1 MERVGLIK
9 FKTLRWKN
17 FLSTGNV
24 ATEIQLD
31 RSPST
36 IITGENGAGKSTIL
50 DALCYVLFNK
60 PFRNVNKPQL
70 MNTINEKGLLTE
82 IEFTVGNVEY
92 MVRRGMKPGV
102 FEIHKNGKMLDQPGS
117 VRDYQQQLEDTILK
131 LNYKSFTQ
139 IVVLG
144 NASFTPFMQLTTR
157 DRREVI
163 EDLLDIQIFSY
174 MNTLLKDR
182 VARNKQEKQE
192 IEYQIE
198 LLGEKIDVQKEYLD
212 KLNADIKNQK
222 KELQA
227 ELEEWRSQIASATVQ
242 QQTIISNI
250 ETISETIS
258 DADKINSKSAK
269 ISELMMKLHDKISKA
284 EKRIRFYEKH
294 DNCPTCEQIIDAT
307 AKATQIEKTTE
318 IANETRDAIE
328 ILESQQV
335 SLNEEIE
342 RITTVQ
348 SEITLAQQHWR
359 DLQSNITTY
368 ESNAKRVESKI
379 DNLSLETVQSEDSP
393 SSKIQELEIQLKSF
407 ESRNESLSKD
417 SEVLKIAT
425 EMLRDGGIKKKIIK
439 QYVPII
445 NKLVNKYLASL
456 DFFVNFELDEEF
468 NEVIKS
474 RYRDEFSYASF
485 SEGEKMRI
493 DLALLFT
500 WRSVAKLKNS
510 TNTNLLILD
519 EVFDASLDTGGCD
532 EFLKLLQDL
541 GSDTNVFVISHKG
554 DILTDKFRSQIRFEK
569 VKNFSRIAA

>member
-1 MERVGLIK
+1 MIR
-9 FKTLRWKN
+9 FKKLRWKN

-24 ATEIQLD
+24 FTEIQLD

-50 DALCYVLFNK
+50 DALCFVLFNR
-60 PFRNVNKPQL
+60 PFRDIKKPQL
-70 MNTINEKGLLTE
+70 MNSINEKGLLTE
-82 IEFTVGNVEY
+82 IEFSIGNVEY
-92 MVRRGMKPGV
+92 VVRRGIKPAV
-102 FEIHKNGKMLDQPGS
+102 FEIIKNGNLIDQPGS

-144 NASFTPFMQLTTR
+144 NASFTPFMQLSTK

-163 EDLLDIQIFSY
+163 EDLLDIQIFSH

-182 VARNKQEKQE
+182 VSQNKIEKQE
-192 IEYQIE
+192 VEYQIE
-198 LLGEKIDVQKEYLD
+198 LLGEKISVQKEYLA
-212 KLNADIKNQK
+212 KVTADIEKQK
-222 KELQA
+222 QEFQSELD
-227 ELEEWRSQIASATVQ
+227 EWKTQIASATVQ
-242 QQTIISNI
+242 QQEIISKI

-258 DADKINSKSAK
+258 DSDKVHAKSAK
-269 ISELMMKLHDKISKA
+269 ISELMMKLHDKIAKA

-294 DNCPTCEQIIDAT
+294 DNCPTCEQVIEAT
-307 AKATQIEKTTE
+307 AKAKQLENTQRIAEETQSAISELEK
-318 IANETRDAIE
+318 
-328 ILESQQV
+328 QQV
-335 SLNEEIE
+335 SLTEEIQ
-342 RITTVQ
+342 RITAVQ
-348 SEITLAQQHWR
+348 QEITTWQQHWR
-359 DLQSNITTY
+359 DCESALSTYQSNADRVRDKL
-368 ESNAKRVESKI
+368 SNLQVTE
-379 DNLSLETVQSEDSP
+379 ETEDSP
-393 SSKIQELEIQLKSF
+393 SSKIQQLESELGAF
-407 ESRNESLSKD
+407 ESKSESLAKD

-500 WRSVAKLKNS
+500 WRAVAKLKNS

-519 EVFDASLDTGGCD
+519 EVFDASLDTSGCD
-532 EFLKLLQDL
+532 EFLKLLQEVS
-541 GSDTNVFVISHKG
+541 SDTNVFVISHKG
-554 DILTDKFRSQIRFEK
+554 DVLTDKFRSQIRFEK
-569 VKNFSRIAA
+569 VKNFSRMAL

>member
-1 MERVGLIK
+1 MIK
-9 FKTLRWKN
+9 FKKLRWKN
-17 FLSTGNV
+17 FLSTGDQF
-24 ATEIQLD
+24 TEIQLD

-50 DALCYVLFNK
+50 DALCFVLFNK
-60 PFRNVNKPQL
+60 PFRNITKPQL
-70 MNTINEKGLLTE
+70 MNSINERGLLVE
-82 IEFTVGNVEY
+82 IEFFIGNVEY
-92 MVRRGMKPGV
+92 VIRRGIKPTV
-102 FEIHKNGKMLDQPGS
+102 FEILKNGNLLDQPGNA
-117 VRDYQQQLEDTILK
+117 RDYQTQLEDTVLK
-131 LNYKSFTQ
+131 LDYKSFTQ

-144 NASFTPFMQLTTR
+144 NASFTPFMQLSSK

-182 VARNKQEKQE
+182 VVKNRADRQEVD
-192 IEYQIE
+192 YQID
-198 LLGEKIDVQKEYLD
+198 LVKDKISIQKEYLA
-212 KLNADIKNQK
+212 KLNADIEKQK
-222 KELQA
+222 KELQD
-227 ELEEWRSQIASATVQ
+227 ELEEWTAQIASATVQ
-242 QQTIISNI
+242 QQEIVAMV

-258 DADKINSKSAK
+258 DSDKINAKASK
-269 ISELMMKLHDKISKA
+269 ISELMMKLHDKLSSA

-294 DNCPTCEQIIDAT
+294 DNCPTCEQIIDAV
-307 AKATQIEKTTE
+307 AKASHLEKTTVV
-318 IANETRDAIE
+318 ANETRDAIE
-328 ILESQQV
+328 TLESQ
-335 SLNEEIE
+335 SISINEEIK
-342 RITTVQ
+342 RITSVQ
-348 SEITLAQQHWR
+348 QEIALAQQNWR
-359 DLQSNITTY
+359 DLQTSISSY
-368 ESNAKRVESKI
+368 QSNADRLQGKI
-379 DNLSLETVQSEDSP
+379 DSLSLDTIESENSP
-393 SSKIQELEIQLKSF
+393 SIKIQELEDLYESF
-407 ESRNESLSKD
+407 ETRRESLSHD
-417 SEVLKIAT
+417 AEVLKIAT
-425 EMLRDGGIKKKIIK
+425 EMLKDGGIKKRIIK
-439 QYVPII
+439 QYIPII

-541 GSDTNVFVISHKG
+541 GGDTNVFVISHKG

-569 VKNFSRIAA
+569 VKNFSRMAV

>member
-1 MERVGLIK
+1 MIK

-24 ATEIQLD
+24 ATEVQLD

-36 IITGENGAGKSTIL
+36 VITGDNGAGKSTIL

-60 PFRNVNKPQL
+60 PFRNINKPQL
-70 MNTINEKGLLTE
+70 MNSINEKGLLTE
-82 IEFTVGNVEY
+82 IEFSVGNVEY
-92 MVRRGMKPGV
+92 LVRRGMKPGV

-144 NASFTPFMQLTTR
+144 NASFTPFMQLSTK

-163 EDLLDIQIFSY
+163 EDLLDIQIFSH

-182 VARNKQEKQE
+182 VAKNKTEKQE
-192 IEYQIE
+192 VEYQIE
-198 LLGEKIDVQKEYLD
+198 LLGEKISVQKEYLE
-212 KLNADIKNQK
+212 KLNADITKQRQELLDEI
-222 KELQA
+222 KEWSLQYLSTEA
-227 ELEEWRSQIASATVQ
+227 QQLEHMTAIEELSAT
-242 QQTIISNI
+242 IA
-250 ETISETIS
+250 
-258 DADKINSKSAK
+258 DADKINAKSAK
-269 ISELMMKLHDKISKA
+269 VSELMMKLHDKIAKA

-294 DNCPTCEQIIDAT
+294 DNCPTCEQIIDAV
-307 AKATQIEKTTE
+307 AKADQLERTHQIES
-318 IANETRDAIE
+318 ETRDAIQQ
-328 ILESQQV
+328 LESQQV
-335 SLNEEIE
+335 SLIE
-342 RITTVQ
+342 NLARISSTQ
-348 SEITLAQQHWR
+348 SKIAEHQVYWR
-359 DLQSNITTY
+359 DCRSSLESYQSNIDRVTNKL
-368 ESNAKRVESKI
+368 ESLSKK
-379 DNLSLETVQSEDSP
+379 SEESEDSP
-393 SSKIQELEIQLKSF
+393 STKISVLEEQLGSYETRK
-407 ESRNESLSKD
+407 ESLSND
-417 SEVLKIAT
+417 FEVLKIAT
-425 EMLRDGGIKKKIIK
+425 EMLKDGGIKKKIIR

-468 NEVIKS
+468 NVVIKS

-541 GSDTNVFVISHKG
+541 GGDTNVFVISHKG
-554 DILTDKFRSQIRFEK
+554 DVLTDKFRSQIRFEK